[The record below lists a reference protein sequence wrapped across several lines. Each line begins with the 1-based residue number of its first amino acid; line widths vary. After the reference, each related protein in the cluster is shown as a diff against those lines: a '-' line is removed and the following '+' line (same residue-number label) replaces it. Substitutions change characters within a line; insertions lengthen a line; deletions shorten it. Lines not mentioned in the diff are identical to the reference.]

1 MAAETMTTSEAAQLL
16 GVSARQ
22 VQRLTERG
30 TIRKI
35 DSVGRTALLDA
46 QSVLSLAQHGGPG
59 RGRRWHETTVWAA
72 LALLDNRESGWP
84 HDTSR
89 RWHLRN
95 RLAGMSVE
103 DLIRVARSRATVLR
117 FRAST
122 SFLESLAERVTRTG
136 LSALSDEM
144 LAKKLGLAVAR
155 TEGLDGY
162 LSRDQLDDLVARFH
176 LVEDPA
182 GNVTLRVAPDEAP
195 LHPGGH
201 VDASVLALDLA
212 ESLDPRQRAAGT
224 RYLSR
229 QLTGL

>member
-1 MAAETMTTSEAAQLL
+1 MTAETTTTSEAAQLL
-16 GVSARQ
+16 GVSRRQ

-35 DSVGRTALLDA
+35 GSVGRTTLLDA

-72 LALLDNRESGWP
+72 LALLDNRESSWP
-84 HDTSR
+84 PDASR

-95 RLAGMSVE
+95 RVARMSVE

-122 SFLESLAERVTRTG
+122 SFLEPLAERVTRTG
-136 LSALSDEM
+136 LSALSDQG

-162 LSRDQLDDLVARFH
+162 LARDQLDDLVARFH

-182 GNVTLRVAPDEAP
+182 GNVTLRVAADDAP

-201 VDASVLALDLA
+201 VDPSVLALDLA

-229 QLTGL
+229 QLTRL

>member
-1 MAAETMTTSEAAQLL
+1 MAADTMTTSEAAQLL

-30 TIRKI
+30 TIRRI
-35 DSVGRTALLDA
+35 ASVGRTALLDA
-46 QSVLSLAQHGGPG
+46 HSVLSLAQHGGPG
-59 RGRRWHETTVWAA
+59 RGRRWHDTTVWAA
-72 LALLDNRESGWP
+72 LALLDNRETGWP
-84 HDTSR
+84 PDPSR

-117 FRAST
+117 FRASA
-122 SFLESLAERVTRTG
+122 SFLESVAERVTRTG
-136 LSALSDEM
+136 LSALSDQR
-144 LAKKLGLAVAR
+144 LAKELGLAVAR
-155 TEGLDGY
+155 AEGVDGY
-162 LSRDQLDDLVARFH
+162 LSRDQLDELISRFH

-182 GNVTLRVAPDEAP
+182 GNVTLRVAADEAP
-195 LHPGGH
+195 LHPGDP

-224 RYLSR
+224 RYLSQHLAR
-229 QLTGL
+229 L